1 MKNPFEVGETYRN
14 NLGEYE
20 VISIDE
26 PNMTIQLEDGR
37 TIETTVKLQARI
49 WKRIK
54 WEKRH
59 KKQIKRAQ
67 RRGHR
72 RKSKFKGLK
81 DKDFQ
86 SGVKGTSWR
95 ARTGLGGLMAD
106 KLSEKTPYDFQSY
119 AVYGRPENHIV
130 LSGYYDKSD
139 RWKSAKFVLDLNEER
154 ARYGFYIEKKAD
166 PEKIWDWSRFV
177 EALSTDED
185 LQDDT
190 EETMRQMNLHWELYS
205 GEEADQVLGWARIA
219 GDEGL
224 EWESADGETEIL
236 TWDTFAELLQDLD
249 EDTWYH
255 LYLCDVMEKD
265 ETIEQA
271 RRIAELTTDIF
282 RMLLPLYEA
291 STQCDE

>member
-26 PNMTIQLEDGR
+26 PDMTIQLEDGR

-49 WKRIK
+49 WKRVK
-54 WEKRH
+54 WGETP
-59 KKQIKRAQ
+59 QEADQARAAPRTSSQ
-67 RRGHR
+67 VQVQGAEGQ
-72 RKSKFKGLK
+72 GLPI
-81 DKDFQ
+81 
-86 SGVKGTSWR
+86 GVKGTSWR

-106 KLSEKTPYDFQSY
+106 KLTEKTPYDFQSY

-130 LSGYYDKSD
+130 LPDYYDKK
-139 RWKSAKFVLDLNEER
+139 RPLEER
-154 ARYGFYIEKKAD
+154 QICLGSQRGTRPLRFLHREEAD
-166 PEKIWDWSRFV
+166 PEKVWDWSRFV

-205 GEEADQVLGWARIA
+205 GEE
-219 GDEGL
+219 GDEFLGRAKIADDETI
-224 EWESADGETEIL
+224 EWEGADGEIQTL
-236 TWDTFAELLQDLD
+236 TWETFADLLQELD

-291 STQCDE
+291 STQCDA

>member
-1 MKNPFEVGETYRN
+1 MKNPFEVGETYHN

-59 KKQIKRAQ
+59 KKQIRRAK
-67 RRGHR
+67 RRGRR
-72 RKSKFKGLK
+72 RKSRFKGLK

-86 SGVKGTSWR
+86 TGVKGTSWR

-130 LSGYYDKSD
+130 IPDYYDKGD

-166 PEKIWDWSRFV
+166 TEDTWDWSRFV
-177 EALSTDED
+177 EALNDNEE

-190 EETMRQMNLHWELYS
+190 EETMRQMNLHWEFYA
-205 GEEADQVLGWARIA
+205 GEDGDQFIGRAEVAE
-219 GDEGL
+219 DEGL
-224 EWESADGETEIL
+224 QWESADGEIEIL
-236 TWDTFAELLQDLD
+236 TWDAFVDVLQELDPG
-249 EDTWYH
+249 TWYH
-255 LYLCDVMEKD
+255 LYLVDRMEKE

-271 RRIAELTTDIF
+271 RRIAELTTDIY

-291 STQCDE
+291 ATHCDT

>member
-1 MKNPFEVGETYRN
+1 MKNPFEVGETYHN

-59 KKQIKRAQ
+59 KKQIRRAK
-67 RRGHR
+67 RRGRR
-72 RKSKFKGLK
+72 RKSRFKGLK

-86 SGVKGTSWR
+86 TGVKGTSWR

-130 LSGYYDKSD
+130 IPDYYDKGD

-166 PEKIWDWSRFV
+166 TEDTWDWSRFV
-177 EALSTDED
+177 EALNDNEE

-190 EETMRQMNLHWELYS
+190 EETMRQMNLHWEFYA
-205 GEEADQVLGWARIA
+205 GEDDDQFIGRAEVAE
-219 GDEGL
+219 DEGL
-224 EWESADGETEIL
+224 QWESADGEIEIL
-236 TWDTFAELLQDLD
+236 TWDAFVDVLQELDPG
-249 EDTWYH
+249 TWYH
-255 LYLCDVMEKD
+255 LYLVDRMEKE

-271 RRIAELTTDIF
+271 RRIAELTTDIY

-291 STQCDE
+291 ATHCDT